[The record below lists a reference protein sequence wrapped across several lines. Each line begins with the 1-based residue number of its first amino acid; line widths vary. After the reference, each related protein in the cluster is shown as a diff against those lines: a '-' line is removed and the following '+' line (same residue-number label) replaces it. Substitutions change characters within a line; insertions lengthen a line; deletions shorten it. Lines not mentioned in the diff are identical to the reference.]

1 MSETAN
7 ELVFN
12 DRIDTDTQISSAEAM
27 VLLGRSFALLRHVK
41 GLFAGK
47 FLFALVGILPPLLIP
62 WTGKI
67 VVDQVL
73 LQKPF
78 GESEVRFPPFMDPL
92 IAILEGNTP
101 LAIMGTILTI
111 YAVLLVLFGV
121 RAGGAVTSGLTQ
133 GHDSATQSELA
144 LSAGSSQS
152 SGIFG
157 VIELMINIRLT
168 QRLANTLRTELF
180 RKLARLPMTTL
191 DDNRI
196 GDSVYRIM
204 YDTPLVPEICFNLS
218 IAPLF
223 AVLGAMISLY
233 LMQYSYG
240 PVAPELVWIAAGLIP
255 LALILTVPLSG
266 FSRRLN
272 QASRASGAATTN
284 TMEESLENI
293 SAVQSLGGSRHERE
307 RFARDSDQSFKRF
320 RFSFLFGQAMFVVSM
335 FCTVVAGIY
344 VAILVSDLI
353 IGGTMTPGDYAVLF
367 GLYLQLGGTALGIG
381 MYWINLQTNVAAVRR
396 VFFFIDYPSETPG
409 DIHSRLTVQDTIR
422 LDHVSYHYPDGRQA
436 LTDIDLEF
444 RVGELTAIVGPTGAG
459 KTSLAYLLP
468 AFLRPSEG
476 RILFDGID
484 IADVGVDAIR
494 DQVAYVFQEH
504 MLLSESIRSNL
515 LLANPTASENDLRW
529 AIDTAGA
536 GQFVD
541 SLPQGIDTV
550 MGRRGDK
557 LSVGQ
562 KQRICIA
569 RGLVRDTPVLV
580 LDEPTAAL
588 DPETEN
594 ALVTSL
600 QKAAAGKLVIVIA
613 HRLST
618 IKRADRIVFLDNGR
632 VRAIGSHET
641 LMADTDGPYRR
652 YVELQTG

>member
-409 DIHSRLTVQDTIR
+409 DTHSRLTVQDTIR